1 MRFKTFLTVALIALF
16 AFSASGCGDSEDE
29 GINTTDNNPAQSE
42 AEDPNGEMT
51 ESSGSGTKLALAAN
65 PDGELKYNKT
75 KLNTK
80 PGNVTIALTNES
92 STPHDVAVRDS
103 SDTEIGKSETIT
115 DSETSLVLPDLG
127 AGSYTFFCTLP
138 GHEAAGMKGTLTV
151 R

>member
-1 MRFKTFLTVALIALF
+1 MRTKTFLTLALIAIF
-16 AFSASGCGDSEDE
+16 AFAVSGCGDSDDE

-42 AEDPNGEMT
+42 AEDPNGET
-51 ESSGSGTKLALAAN
+51 TDSSGSDTKLSLAAN

-103 SDTEIGKSETIT
+103 SDAEIGKSQTIT
-115 DSETSLVLPDLG
+115 ESDTSLVLPDLG